1 MAKKQKQ
8 QSNATKQKA
17 MQSNPN
23 ETKQH
28 TEAVQE

>member
-8 QSNATKQKA
+8 QSKATKQKA

-23 ETKQH
+23 ETKWH
-28 TEAVQE
+28 IEVEQE